1 MSMRESLARVWRKLK
16 TTKKG
21 EVLLTVRSSSFDN
34 GAPSSQQK
42 QPTAK
47 KSNTVPNKRTK
58 RDYTAEFDNLID
70 LVLQN
75 DKPVFLVKNA
85 GKLEIWDHVKIG
97 GKTFYPPEPAAIP
110 FSLPDAGEV
119 IEKYQSDSQIP
130 TETADLAT
138 FDALIQYHK
147 EISELPTEQ
156 HYLLLA
162 AWDIHTYFQ
171 DQFQYFPIICLF
183 AVPERGK
190 SRTGKAMINV
200 AYRGLH
206 VESLREAYILR
217 VTEYYQVSLFI
228 DVMNPWKKAEKMG
241 VEDILLQRFE
251 RGTTVPRVLFP
262 ERGAFK
268 DTVYFHVSGPL
279 ILGTNMSLH
288 QILETRSIQ
297 VNMPQSIRA
306 FENEVTPELAMSL
319 KVQLL
324 ALRARHLD
332 RSLPNM
338 NKPAKGRLGDICKP
352 LAQVVRQF
360 APCHESEFLEF
371 IHLLETRRLTDKSET
386 LDAQI
391 IRTICSLEHIVEK
404 GIVPTKTI
412 TDVLNKDKSERY
424 EISYQRVGRKL
435 TALGFEKVKTGTGA
449 SAIVWDMELLKRI
462 KDAYG
467 LEETS
472 DTSETLI
479 ESTPKDLLSGV
490 SDVSDVSELFDTPL

>member
-1 MSMRESLARVWRKLK
+1 MSMRESLSRVWREFK

-21 EVLLTVRSSSFDN
+21 EVLHTDRSSSVDN
-34 GAPSSQQK
+34 GAPSAHPNQL
-42 QPTAK
+42 TAK
-47 KSNTVPNKRTK
+47 RLNAVPSKRTK
-58 RDYTAEFDNLID
+58 REYTAKFDYLID

-75 DKPVFLVKNA
+75 DKPAFLAKNA
-85 GKLEIWDHVKIG
+85 DKLEIWNHVEIE
-97 GKTFYPPEPAAIP
+97 GKTFHPPEPAAIP
-110 FSLPDAGEV
+110 FLVPDAEEV
-119 IEKYQSDSQIP
+119 IEAYQLESQIS

-138 FDALIQYHK
+138 FEALIQYHK
-147 EISELPTEQ
+147 DISELPTER

-171 DQFQYFPIICLF
+171 DQLQYSPIICLY

-190 SRTGKAMINV
+190 SRTGKSMINV
-200 AYRGLH
+200 AYRGMH

-217 VTEYYQVSLFI
+217 VAEYFQASLFI

-268 DTVYFHVSGPL
+268 DTVYFHVFGPL

-288 QILETRSIQ
+288 QILDTRSIQ

-306 FENEVTPELAMSL
+306 FETEVTPELAISL
-319 KVQLL
+319 KVRLL

-332 RSLPNM
+332 RSLPNI
-338 NKPAKGRLGDICKP
+338 NKPVRGRLGDICKP
-352 LAQVVRQF
+352 LVQVVQQF
-360 APCHESEFLEF
+360 APCRESEFLEL
-371 IHLLETRRLTDKSET
+371 IRLLETRRLTEKSDT

-391 IRTICSLEHIVEK
+391 IRTICALEHIVEK
-404 GIVPTKTI
+404 GIVPNKTI
-412 TDVLNKDKSERY
+412 TDALNKDKSDRY
-424 EISYQRVGRKL
+424 MISYQRVGRKL

-449 SAIVWDMELLKRI
+449 SAIVWDTELLKRI

-472 DTSETLI
+472 ETSEI
-479 ESTPKDLLSGV
+479 PMESAPKDLLADV
-490 SDVSDVSELFDTPL
+490 SDVSDPLDLQF